1 MELLKI
7 EHEDFTLSIECTKY
21 SDVWAKAKRNVGE
34 QNLTSTY
41 SWTEGVKSVKRF
53 LDNGDEV
60 EIAPQDKSALAI
72 FFDQTDYPIWVE
84 FDAGVTNARF
94 ASILQSD
101 NERFSYH
108 KSHRILTGF
117 INFGNDIGRSEIV
130 LKYDV
135 AGREHTFVFGFDVLS
150 TKLNYHEHWRS
161 IIADIEAE
169 YSMLSLDYMRRTFH
183 SFSPDSE
190 GERPDLVWWSIF
202 QGQQERFLA
211 AVRHIIERPR
221 HRLRSEMTYQRLDKI
236 KRVPSNLENE
246 IAEHRLEEGRLY
258 RVAEHVHSNDTQEN
272 RFLKFALAEIAKKY
286 DALKRKI
293 ERLENSSATL
303 REEMNRTKS
312 QMQSLRRH
320 PFFRSVGLFQGFSQ
334 ESLVLQKATGY
345 TDVYRTWTLLRR
357 AYSLHEGLF
366 RLQSKDI
373 ATLYEIWCFIEV
385 SHIVKEQLGISDEE
399 VDHQNRMEM
408 EDRFTWDLG
417 KGEQSRILFRKDGI
431 ELAELIYN
439 PKHTQRENETTSV
452 GNFVVKTVSQKP
464 DIVLQLVKDDIQ
476 TGMKMTYLF
485 DAKYRIDSNRDGV
498 DNPPDDAI
506 NQMHRYR
513 DAIYY
518 QQGQG
523 VPLKKEVVGGYILFP
538 GSGKPLKVQAATFY
552 KSIKEVN
559 IGAFPLRPKDTENR
573 ELLSDFIGTLIANEG
588 QSLIAD
594 SIPQK
599 GLNYIIDSIGSDSD
613 MVFVGYIRKPQKDSS
628 EAYKSYYRKFE
639 ENDHPTFYYSG
650 KKIRSEIDLRTV
662 RYVFPHLPGNGYYR
676 VKRIYSE
683 RRDDLFLDQEERKD
697 KSMRIV
703 FELGEFVPLSD
714 KPIQL
719 SYTGVGGALK
729 VDQIGETMPLKQLK
743 AAFDLIQKTS
753 KHQGRESEDVI
764 THQ

>member
-7 EHEDFTLSIECTKY
+7 EHKDFTLSIECAKY
-21 SDVWAKAKRNVGE
+21 SFVSGKAKQNIGE
-34 QNLTSTY
+34 GHLTSTY
-41 SWTEGVKSVKRF
+41 SWSEEAKVNRI

-60 EIAPQDKSALAI
+60 KIKPQDKEAPAI
-72 FFDQTDYPIWVE
+72 FFDNTDYPIWVE
-84 FDAGVTNARF
+84 FGPKVTNARF
-94 ASILQSD
+94 DSMLQSD
-101 NERFSYH
+101 SKQFSYH
-108 KSHRILTGF
+108 KSHHILTGF
-117 INFGNDIGRSEIV
+117 INYGNDIGRSEIK
-130 LKYDV
+130 LRYELEGKP
-135 AGREHTFVFGFDVLS
+135 RTFVFGFDVLS

-202 QGQQERFLA
+202 QGQQERFLT
-211 AVRHIIERPR
+211 AVRRIIERPR
-221 HRLRSEMTYQRLDKI
+221 HRLRSETTYQRLDKI
-236 KRVPSNLENE
+236 KRVPATLENE

-293 ERLENSSATL
+293 EALENSSVAL
-303 REEMNRTKS
+303 REEMNATERR
-312 QMQSLRRH
+312 MQSLRRH
-320 PFFRSVGLFQGFSQ
+320 PFFRSVGLFQGFNQ
-334 ESLVLQKATGY
+334 ESLVLQKAVGY

-399 VDHQNRMEM
+399 VDHRNRMEM
-408 EDRFTWDLG
+408 GGLFTWDLG
-417 KGEQSRILFRKDGI
+417 KGEQSRILFRRDGI

-439 PKHTQRENETTSV
+439 PKHTQQENETTSV
-452 GNFVVKTVSQKP
+452 GNFVVKTVAQKP

-485 DAKYRIDSNRDGV
+485 DAKYRIDSNKDGV
-498 DNPPDDAI
+498 DYPPDDAI

-538 GSGKPLKVQAATFY
+538 GSGEPLDVQAATFY

-559 IGAFPLRPKDTENR
+559 IGAFPLRPKDRANR
-573 ELLSDFIGTLIANEG
+573 ELLSDFISTLIANEG
-588 QSLIAD
+588 QSLVAD

-599 GLNYIIDSIGSDSD
+599 GLNYIIDPLGSDGD
-613 MVFVGYIRKPQKDSS
+613 IAFVGYVRRPSSESS
-628 EAYKSYYRKFE
+628 EAYRSYYRQFE
-639 ENDHPTFYYSG
+639 ENDSPQLYYSG
-650 KKIRSEIDLRTV
+650 QKLSTGIDLRSV
-662 RYVFPHLPGNGYYR
+662 KYVFPNQPGNGYYR

-683 RRDDLFLDQEERKD
+683 RRDNLFFDQAERD
-697 KSMRIV
+697 DHSMRII
-703 FELGEFVPLSD
+703 FELGEFIPLGER
-714 KPIQL
+714 KIVLKEIPAKGTLHIPWE
-719 SYTGVGGALK
+719 GAF
-729 VDQIGETMPLKQLK
+729 MPLRQIKEAYKRLVSGEE
-743 AAFDLIQKTS
+743 AV
-753 KHQGRESEDVI
+753 E
-764 THQ
+764 

>member
-1 MELLKI
+1 M
-7 EHEDFTLSIECTKY
+7 S
-21 SDVWAKAKRNVGE
+21 
-34 QNLTSTY
+34 
-41 SWTEGVKSVKRF
+41 
-53 LDNGDEV
+53 
-60 EIAPQDKSALAI
+60 
-72 FFDQTDYPIWVE
+72 
-84 FDAGVTNARF
+84 
-94 ASILQSD
+94 
-101 NERFSYH
+101 
-108 KSHRILTGF
+108 
-117 INFGNDIGRSEIV
+117 
-130 LKYDV
+130 
-135 AGREHTFVFGFDVLS
+135 
-150 TKLNYHEHWRS
+150 
-161 IIADIEAE
+161 
-169 YSMLSLDYMRRTFH
+169 
-183 SFSPDSE
+183 
-190 GERPDLVWWSIF
+190 
-202 QGQQERFLA
+202 
-211 AVRHIIERPR
+211 
-221 HRLRSEMTYQRLDKI
+221 
-236 KRVPSNLENE
+236 
-246 IAEHRLEEGRLY
+246 
-258 RVAEHVHSNDTQEN
+258 
-272 RFLKFALAEIAKKY
+272 
-286 DALKRKI
+286 
-293 ERLENSSATL
+293 
-303 REEMNRTKS
+303 RTKS
-312 QMQSLRRH
+312 QMQSLQRH

-345 TDVYRTWTLLRR
+345 TDVYHTWTLLRR

-399 VDHQNRMEM
+399 VDHRNRMEM
-408 EDRFTWDLG
+408 EGRFTWDLG
-417 KGEQSRILFRKDGI
+417 KGEQSRILFSKDGV

-452 GNFVVKTVSQKP
+452 GNFVVRTVSQKP

-485 DAKYRIDSNRDGV
+485 DAKYRIDSNRYGV
-498 DNPPDDAI
+498 DYPPDDAI

-538 GSGKPLKVQAATFY
+538 GSGEPLDVQAATFY

-573 ELLSDFIGTLIANEG
+573 ELLSDFIGSLIANEG

-599 GLNYIIDSIGSDSD
+599 GLNYIIDSVGSDSD
-613 MVFVGYIRKPQKDSS
+613 MAFVGYVRKPQEGSS
-628 EAYKSYYRKFE
+628 GAYKSYYKQFK

-662 RYVFPHLPGNGYYR
+662 RYVFPNLPGNGYYR

-683 RRDDLFLDQEERKD
+683 RRDDLFLDQEEKED

-714 KPIQL
+714 KAIQL
-719 SYTGVGGALK
+719 SYKGGEGVLK
-729 VDQIGETMPLKQLK
+729 VAQIGETMPLKQIK
-743 AAFDLIQKTS
+743 AAFDLIQNTGQ
-753 KHQGRESEDVI
+753 HQGRVSEDGI

>member
-21 SDVWAKAKRNVGE
+21 SDVWAKAKQYVGE
-34 QNLTSTY
+34 PHLTSTY
-41 SWTEGVKSVKRF
+41 SWTEGVKSVKRL
-53 LDNGDEV
+53 LDSGDEV

-72 FFDQTDYPIWVE
+72 FFDHTDYPIWVE

-135 AGREHTFVFGFDVLS
+135 AGRERTFVFGFDVLS

-202 QGQQERFLA
+202 QGQQERFLT

-236 KRVPSNLENE
+236 KRVPSTLENE
-246 IAEHRLEEGRLY
+246 IAEHRLEERRLY

-293 ERLENSSATL
+293 ETLENSSATL
-303 REEMNRTKS
+303 REEMSRTKS
-312 QMQSLRRH
+312 QMQSLQRH

-345 TDVYRTWTLLRR
+345 TEVYRTWTLLRR

-399 VDHQNRMEM
+399 VDHRNRMEM
-408 EDRFTWDLG
+408 GGLFTWDLG
-417 KGEQSRILFRKDGI
+417 KGEQSRILFRRDGI

-485 DAKYRIDSNRDGV
+485 DAKYRIDSNRYGV
-498 DNPPDDAI
+498 DYPPDDAI

-538 GSGKPLKVQAATFY
+538 GSGEPLDVQTATFY

-559 IGAFPLRPKDTENR
+559 IGAFPLRPKDIENR
-573 ELLSDFIGTLIANEG
+573 ELLSDFIGSLIANEG

-599 GLNYIIDSIGSDSD
+599 GLNYIIDSVGSDSD
-613 MVFVGYIRKPQKDSS
+613 MAFVGYVRQPQADSS
-628 EAYKSYYRKFE
+628 EAYRSYYKQFE
-639 ENDHPTFYYSG
+639 ENDSPQFYYSG
-650 KKIRSEIDLRTV
+650 KSISSEIDLRTV

-683 RRDDLFLDQEERKD
+683 RRDDLFLDQEEQED

-703 FELGEFVPLSD
+703 FELGEFISLGEKKLKFSFIGSGNTFIIP
-714 KPIQL
+714 K
-719 SYTGVGGALK
+719 TGAF
-729 VDQIGETMPLKQLK
+729 MPLKQLRAK
-743 AAFDLIQKTS
+743 YEQIIN
-753 KHQGRESEDVI
+753 GVEV
-764 THQ
+764 